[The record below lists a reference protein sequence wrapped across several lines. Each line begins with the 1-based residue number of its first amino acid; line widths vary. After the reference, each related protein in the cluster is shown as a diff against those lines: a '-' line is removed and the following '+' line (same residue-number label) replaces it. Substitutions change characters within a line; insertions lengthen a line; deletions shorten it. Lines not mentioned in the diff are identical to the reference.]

1 MCELCDL
8 VNTTFNAA
16 PKQLTPLPIM
26 GLFHRWGVDLAGPMN
41 PTSSAGN
48 KYVMVMVGHFTKH
61 IEAVAIPLVAAN
73 LTGR

>member
-1 MCELCDL
+1 M
-8 VNTTFNAA
+8 
-16 PKQLTPLPIM
+16 
-26 GLFHRWGVDLAGPMN
+26 DLAGPMN